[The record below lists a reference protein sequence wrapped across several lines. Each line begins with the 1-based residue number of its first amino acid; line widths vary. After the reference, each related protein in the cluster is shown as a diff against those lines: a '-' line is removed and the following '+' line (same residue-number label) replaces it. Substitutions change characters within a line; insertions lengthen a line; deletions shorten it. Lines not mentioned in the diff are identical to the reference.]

1 MKNIYFSILLCLFGL
16 NAALSQDLQQLESSI
31 DSMFA
36 SEKGNFAIAFRDLSS
51 SNIELFKNEHENFH
65 AASTMKTPVMI
76 EVYRQAKEGK
86 FNLEDSLI
94 IKNEFK
100 SILDGSP
107 FSLDISRDGGEKLY
121 EHLGEKTSIDSLVR
135 DMIIHSSNLATN
147 IVIELVGAQN
157 VNQSMRALG
166 AAKMNVL
173 RGVEDMTAYDAG
185 LNNSVTAYDLMI
197 LFEHLGKGTA
207 VDPAADK
214 EMINILFDQNHRE
227 IIPALLPPH
236 IKIANK
242 TGMITGVH
250 HDSALIFLPGGR
262 KYVLVLLSKNMED
275 MDCGTQM
282 LAKVSRLV
290 YEFMEENKD

>member
-1 MKNIYFSILLCLFGL
+1 
-16 NAALSQDLQQLESSI
+16 
-31 DSMFA
+31 A

-51 SNIELFKNEHENFH
+51 SNFELFRNEHENFH

-86 FNLEDSLI
+86 FRLEDSLV

-100 SILDGSP
+100 SILDGSS
-107 FSLDISRDGGEKLY
+107 FSLDITRDGGEKLY
-121 EHLGEKTSIDSLVR
+121 EHIGEKTSIESLVR

-157 VNQSMRALG
+157 VNKTMRALG
-166 AAKMNVL
+166 AVNINVL
-173 RGVEDMTAYDAG
+173 RGVEDMKAYDAG
-185 LNNSVTAYDLMI
+185 MNNSVTAYDLMVI
-197 LFEHLGKGTA
+197 FDHLGRGTA
-207 VDPAADK
+207 VDPRADK

-227 IIPALLPPH
+227 IIPALLPPN

-250 HDSALIFLPGGR
+250 HDSALVFFPGGR

-275 MDCGTQM
+275 MDAGTQM
-282 LAKVSRLV
+282 LAKVSKLV
-290 YEFMEENKD
+290 YDFMEGK